1 MPSIE
6 NLPNFKLPPNGV
18 AVLQKMFATYQRVVI
33 KEDFS
38 ALGYSGSW
46 VYRVHLLK
54 EDRVSELPVV
64 VKIAS
69 VSLIEKENLA
79 YQECIK
85 NNWLGIAKL
94 RVEPVFLTKHDPPV
108 AGLCYSFMGGGLFQL
123 KSLRHYAL
131 EAKIDD
137 IRSVLEKRLFH
148 QMKKRVLLPANKE
161 PEYPLRASYDSMLPA
176 NLVVKPLS
184 PTRSYLE
191 RYVRLAHSLIPRM
204 LRWTRPFVLITPDK
218 LPNEPLSPG
227 TAVRL
232 EGFSVT
238 KVDLRN
244 NKVVD
249 LNLSLD
255 QRKNKKNAY
264 RWRLRSAKELP
275 TYRIGQ
281 LMPPLQGVVME
292 SRQSRSFK
300 ELAKI
305 RGARSAWATP
315 AFELTD
321 KTVTLPNGPVL
332 PNPLLAIPTILRE
345 TRDLRFNYIHG
356 DLNLEN
362 VLVDPQVSEVYFIDF
377 AEARYD
383 HVLHDFLRLESE
395 VVTKLLP
402 VALASAELR
411 LEVICQFYEQLHDAT
426 FQFSDKRTEPLYHEK
441 LKKPFA
447 MLVAIRQAARDG
459 FYDPDDFSEYY
470 QCLTLYLVGTL
481 RFKNL
486 DKSPLAPL
494 PKQVAFLAAATI
506 QQWLNSP
513 ASSPQPP
520 PPAPPP
526 ILGEGGRFAEKG
538 SPPLVLGEGLG
549 VKQAGMPVGA
559 RKTERTKE
567 REHGREP
574 LPPQSWGS
582 LRGGGTRLLIS
593 GILLLSFLLIFRYF
607 LFPELAVWNNNEG
620 FKDYLNDDFTNAE
633 RHYEW
638 ALFFHPSYPE
648 AHYNFGLLYED
659 QRDFERAQ
667 AHYQLAAEGNLDAAY
682 NNLARLY
689 IPDEAYNE
697 AVYWLLYG
705 LERTSDDEV
714 RYDMLKNLG
723 WARLGQ
729 ERYAEAE
736 SRLKAAIQL
745 RMQRAPAYC
754 LLAQAQEGQ
763 KKKDEALKAW
773 ENCLKY
779 ADPRFPDEDE
789 WIHMARL
796 RLKENGGE

>member
-6 NLPNFKLPPNGV
+6 NLQNFKLPPNGV

-69 VSLIEKENLA
+69 VSLIEKEKLA

-85 NNWLGIAKL
+85 NNLFGVANL
-94 RVEPVFLTKHDPPV
+94 QVEPVFLTKHEPPV
-108 AGLCYSFMGGGLFQL
+108 AGLCYSFMGGGLFQT
-123 KSLRHYAL
+123 KSLRRYAL

-137 IRSVLEKRLFH
+137 IRFVLEKRLFH
-148 QMKKRVLLPANKE
+148 QMKIRVLLLANRE

-184 PTRSYLE
+184 PIWGYLE
-191 RYVRLAHSLIPRM
+191 RCVRLAHSLIPKT
-204 LRWTRPFVLITPDK
+204 LRWTHSLVLITPDK
-218 LPNEPLSPG
+218 LPNEPLSLG
-227 TAVRL
+227 TVVRL

-244 NKVVD
+244 NEVVD

-264 RWRLRSAKELP
+264 RWRLRSAKGLP

-281 LMPPLQGVVME
+281 LMPPLEGVVIE
-292 SRQSRSFK
+292 SRQSRFEK

-305 RGARSAWATP
+305 RGVRSAWATP

-321 KTVTLPNGPVL
+321 KTVTLPDGTVL
-332 PNPLLAIPTILRE
+332 ANPLLAIPTILRE
-345 TRDLRFNYIHG
+345 TRNLKFNYIHG

-362 VLVDPQVSEVYFIDF
+362 VLVDPQVGDVRLIDF

-402 VALASAELR
+402 VALAEANLLPET
-411 LEVICQFYEQLHDAT
+411 ICQFYEQLHDAT
-426 FQFSDKRTEPLYHEK
+426 FQLSDKRTESLYHEK

-447 MLVAIRQAARDG
+447 ILVAIRQAARDG
-459 FYDPDDFSEYY
+459 FYHPDDFSEYY

-486 DKSPLAPL
+486 DKSPLVPL

-513 ASSPQPP
+513 ASPP
-520 PPAPPP
+520 SKISSGP
-526 ILGEGGRFAEKG
+526 I
-538 SPPLVLGEGLG
+538 
-549 VKQAGMPVGA
+549 A
-559 RKTERTKE
+559 REIDEETKE
-567 REHGREP
+567 REDGREP
-574 LPPQSWGS
+574 LPPQSWGG
-582 LRGGGTRLLIS
+582 LRGGRTRLLIS

-607 LFPELAVWNNNEG
+607 LSSELVTWNNNEG
-620 FKDYLNDDFTNAE
+620 LKDHFNNDFTSAE
-633 RHYEW
+633 AHYEW
-638 ALFFHPSYPE
+638 ALFFQPSEPE
-648 AHYNFGLLYED
+648 THYNLGLLYED
-659 QRDFERAQ
+659 QLDFERAQ
-667 AHYQLAAEGNLDAAY
+667 AHYQLAVEGNLDAAY

-689 IPDEAYNE
+689 IRDEAYNE

-714 RYDMLKNLG
+714 RYDMGKNLG
-723 WARLGQ
+723 WARLGLEQ
-729 ERYAEAE
+729 YAEAE
-736 SRLKAAIQL
+736 SWLRAAIQL

-754 LLAQAQEGQ
+754 LLAQVQEGQ